1 MPLPVGDLPAPRPPT
16 PVAAQPAD
24 RHRTCCSATAHTAP
38 ARALSATQS
47 THWTRPAAP
56 WSAARTRDDEPATG
70 SELSMVTCRATAPA
84 CRRAERA
91 GAARPGSSQRP
102 GGTPKPTAP
111 SGPARRT
118 VSRIPTVKPV
128 DLMRWLVRLMTPP
141 NGLILDPFL
150 GSGTT
155 AQAARA
161 EGMRCLGIEQNQTY
175 LPLITQRLSRPGSPP
190 PEPPA
195 QTAAGER

>member
-1 MPLPVGDLPAPRPPT
+1 M
-16 PVAAQPAD
+16 
-24 RHRTCCSATAHTAP
+24 
-38 ARALSATQS
+38 
-47 THWTRPAAP
+47 
-56 WSAARTRDDEPATG
+56 
-70 SELSMVTCRATAPA
+70 
-84 CRRAERA
+84 
-91 GAARPGSSQRP
+91 
-102 GGTPKPTAP
+102 
-111 SGPARRT
+111 
-118 VSRIPTVKPV
+118 KPV